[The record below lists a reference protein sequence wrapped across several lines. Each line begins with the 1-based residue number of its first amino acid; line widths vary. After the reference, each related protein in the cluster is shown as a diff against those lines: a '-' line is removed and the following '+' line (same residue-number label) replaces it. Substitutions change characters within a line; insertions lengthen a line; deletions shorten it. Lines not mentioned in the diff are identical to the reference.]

1 LPARSWLTTM
11 TIVGSTSSRHHRWIP
26 RGRMTR
32 ISTFRLVFNSMYVSL
47 YSELWYLI
55 YVNMKFIFAS
65 IFSTLFDL
73 YLMLF
78 EYKKLFLALYFSTPG
93 KI

>member
-1 LPARSWLTTM
+1 
-11 TIVGSTSSRHHRWIP
+11 
-26 RGRMTR
+26 MTR